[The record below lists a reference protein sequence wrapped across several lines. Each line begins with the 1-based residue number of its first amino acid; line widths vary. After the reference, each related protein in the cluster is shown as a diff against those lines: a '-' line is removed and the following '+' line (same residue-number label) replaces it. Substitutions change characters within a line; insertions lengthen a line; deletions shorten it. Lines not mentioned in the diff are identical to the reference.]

1 MYLPSHFALE
11 DLSSAFDIIEER
23 HVGTLVVE
31 SDSSFEANLLP
42 WSLSR
47 GVLGEAVLRGH
58 VGKANP
64 LTTLVQ
70 GEIPALVIFDLVDG
84 YISPN
89 WYPSKKL
96 NQRVVPT
103 WNYISVHAHGRAQ
116 LIHDSTWLA
125 KLVTRLTDIN
135 ESDQELSWQ
144 VSDAPDDFIAKQLQ
158 GIVGIEVVIERL
170 DAKAKLSQN
179 RASEDAAGA
188 ASGLGANDREQ
199 LLSAKMREVN
209 E

>member
-1 MYLPSHFALE
+1 M
-11 DLSSAFDIIEER
+11 
-23 HVGTLVVE
+23 
-31 SDSSFEANLLP
+31 
-42 WSLSR
+42 
-47 GVLGEAVLRGH
+47 
-58 VGKANP
+58 
-64 LTTLVQ
+64 
-70 GEIPALVIFDLVDG
+70 
-84 YISPN
+84 
-89 WYPSKKL
+89 
-96 NQRVVPT
+96 
-103 WNYISVHAHGRAQ
+103 
-116 LIHDSTWLA
+116 
-125 KLVTRLTDIN
+125 TRLTDIN
-135 ESDQELSWQ
+135 ESDQELPWQ